1 MVMIARSKLN
11 SVETLIYQAL
21 IDLEITHEEYKSIIN
36 EEENYKKLKENIRIT
51 KSDNEKDELNN
62 KNIKRS
68 SGNVKNYK
76 KE

>member
-21 IDLEITHEEYKSIIN
+21 IDLEITHEEYKSIVN
-36 EEENYKKLKENIRIT
+36 EKESYKKLKENIRII

-68 SGNVKNYK
+68 SGNV
-76 KE
+76 

>member
-68 SGNVKNYK
+68 SGNV
-76 KE
+76 